1 MPKDHEW
8 TEEYDGDN
16 KLINGNEG
24 EHDVERKENGECTQL
39 TLNDISGSKAHQNHS
54 VCALYTLL
62 AAKWLAF
69 NN

>member
-1 MPKDHEW
+1 M
-8 TEEYDGDN
+8 
-16 KLINGNEG
+16 NGNEG

-69 NN
+69 NH